1 MLTSGRRPKTISFD
15 GFQIYLGPQKTCPS
29 YIKPWIKQFCSQ
41 PANSWFVE
49 MDTNWAGDWFNQY
62 GIKENFE
69 DFDDAIDL
77 ITDNKSREWQNITE
91 EDAISIQQQATRI
104 YGLLHARWISQ
115 PRGMEQMKQ
124 KYDQKLFGTCPRV
137 NCNGTP
143 LLPMGTTFSLRRHSV
158 KLFCP
163 CCKDI
168 YKAPPY
174 PVIDGAYFG
183 PAFPHM
189 FLSEYIKC
197 DKTHEFKPFI
207 QMAFGF
213 KIRRP
218 RGAKPLPHLSNIQE
232 LDILECDDQDDQNA

>member
-1 MLTSGRRPKTISFD
+1 MTVPGRQRSRTISID
-15 GFQIYLGPQKTCPS
+15 GFQIFLGQQKNCPS
-29 YIKPWIKQFCSQ
+29 YIKPWIKQFCSLET
-41 PANSWFVE
+41 NNWFVE
-49 MDTNWAGDWFNQY
+49 IDPAWAGDWFNQY
-62 GIKENFE
+62 GIKDNFE

-77 ITDNKSREWQNITE
+77 ITDNKSREWANFTE
-91 EDAISIQQQATRI
+91 EDAISIQQQAQRI

-124 KYDQKLFGTCPRV
+124 KYDRQVFGVCPRV
-137 NCNGTP
+137 GCHNTP

-163 CCKDI
+163 CCRDI

-189 FLSEYIKC
+189 FLSEYVKA
-197 DKTHEFKPFI
+197 DKTHDFVPFI
-207 QMAFGF
+207 QKAFGI

-218 RGAKPLPHLSNIQE
+218 IGAKPLPHLTNIQDI
-232 LDILECDDQDDQNA
+232 DILEPDDQND